1 MNFQMSLHLISIA
14 VSMKET
20 LLPFSQAVSQM
31 GKKNVSI
38 LCFYMNFSPSHS
50 IR

>member
-31 GKKNVSI
+31 GKKK
-38 LCFYMNFSPSHS
+38 CKHS
-50 IR
+50 VLLYEFQPQSQH